1 MDSHVDREVK
11 PRSRG
16 LGGYPEPTVPGGR
29 VYCLLNISI
38 NYAIFLFGKISLY
51 PLIPLFLSLF
61 PCVPSRASL
70 SLCLL
75 SPLLCLVVLSAST
88 PPPGPSSPRL
98 PANKPLLYQVCL
110 VVCFLWGTPWH
121 ETVRYPLLL
130 PLHYI
135 HNTYHMTPWK
145 CILWLLSR

>member
-1 MDSHVDREVK
+1 MFHCAHTIGLQTIPLDFSQGPSNSQIITKWVAWQLERESH
-11 PRSRG
+11 
-16 LGGYPEPTVPGGR
+16 
-29 VYCLLNISI
+29 
-38 NYAIFLFGKISLY
+38 LY